1 MKIGVK
7 AGRAVPCRALGQH
20 KLYFLLTAN
29 ATTLP
34 AGLLLSAIHFSFYM
48 KNFSLRA
55 GRLLTLALLL
65 IGLGLSS
72 CKKDDSTTT
81 VTGNWTAG
89 NSFPGVTRSGAV
101 SFVINGIAYVGTG
114 NDVSST
120 RLKDFY
126 AFDPAR
132 GSWTQLT
139 PMPAAAPARYLAAAF
154 AANNKGYVGTG
165 YSQEGAYLSDF
176 WQFDP
181 ATPTVTTTTTNGT
194 TTTTTTIG
202 TWTRIKDFPLTTT
215 GTGRRGAVAGS
226 VGNVGYVGCGFG
238 GNYEKDMYKYD
249 PATNSWTDIGF
260 PGNKRVNASTF
271 TLNNIMYL
279 GFGTNNATVDTQ
291 FWAYDPAANKWTEK
305 RNLANVSTSTESY
318 DYSGVARS
326 QAAAFAI
333 NNLGYVTTGNSAS
346 NLVTCYEYDPTADT
360 WTLKNPFN
368 GRNAAARI
376 LPVAFGIG
384 NTGYVGL
391 GSNGA
396 QPFDD
401 FWNFDPNAAQQ

>member
-1 MKIGVK
+1 
-7 AGRAVPCRALGQH
+7 
-20 KLYFLLTAN
+20 
-29 ATTLP
+29 
-34 AGLLLSAIHFSFYM
+34 M

-55 GRLLTLALLL
+55 GRFLTLALLL
-65 IGLGLSS
+65 VGLGLSS
-72 CKKDDSTTT
+72 CKKDDTTT
-81 VTGNWTAG
+81 TSTTGNWTVG

-101 SFVINGIAYVGTG
+101 SFVVNGIAYVGTG

-126 AFDPAR
+126 AFDPTK

-165 YSQEGAYLSDF
+165 YAQDGTYLSDF

-181 ATPTVTTTTTNGT
+181 ATPTVTTVTNSDGT
-194 TTTTTTIG
+194 TTTTTTLG

-226 VGNVGYVGCGFG
+226 IGNVGYVGCGFG
-238 GNYEKDMYKYD
+238 GNFEKDMYRYD
-249 PATNSWTDIGF
+249 AAANSWTDIGF
-260 PGNKRVNASTF
+260 PGNKRVNASAF
-271 TLNNIMYL
+271 TLNNVMYL
-279 GFGTNNATVDTQ
+279 GFGTNNNNTDTQ
-291 FWAYDPAANKWTEK
+291 FWAYDPAATTNPWTPK
-305 RNLANVSTSTESY
+305 RSLANVSNSTDSY
-318 DYSGVARS
+318 DYSGVART
-326 QAAAFAI
+326 QTAAFAV
-333 NNLGYVTTGNSAS
+333 NNLGYIVAGNNGSA
-346 NLVTCYEYDPTADT
+346 LQTCYEYNPAADT
-360 WTLKNPFN
+360 WTLKNPFT
-368 GRNAAARI
+368 GSSRS

-384 NTGYVGL
+384 NIGYVGL
-391 GSNGA
+391 GATGA

>member
-1 MKIGVK
+1 MEIGVK
-7 AGRAVPCRALGQH
+7 AGCAVPCRALGRH
-20 KLYFLLTAN
+20 KLYFLITAY

-34 AGLLLSAIHFSFYM
+34 AGLLLSAIHFFFYM

-55 GRLLTLALLL
+55 GRFLTLALLL

-72 CKKDDSTTT
+72 CKKDDTTT
-81 VTGNWTAG
+81 STTGNWTAG
-89 NSFPGVTRSGAV
+89 NSFPGVTRSGSV
-101 SFVINGIAYVGTG
+101 SFIINGIAYVGTG

-120 RLKDFY
+120 RLRDFY
-126 AFDPAR
+126 AFDPTK
-132 GSWTQLT
+132 GSWTQVT

-165 YSQEGAYLSDF
+165 FAQDGTYLSDF

-181 ATPTVTTTTTNGT
+181 ATPTVTSTGSTV
-194 TTTTTTIG
+194 G

-260 PGNKRVNASTF
+260 PGNKRVNASAF
-271 TLNNIMYL
+271 TLNNVLYI
-279 GFGTNNATVDTQ
+279 GFGTNNNNTDTQ
-291 FWAYDPAANKWTEK
+291 FWAYDPASTTSPWTQK
-305 RNLANVSTSTESY
+305 RSLANISNSTESY
-318 DYSGVARS
+318 DYSGVART

-333 NNLGYVTTGNSAS
+333 NNQGFVAVGNNGS
-346 NLVTCYEYDPTADT
+346 NLLSCYQYDPAADS
-360 WTLKNPFN
+360 WTLKNPFL
-368 GRNAAARI
+368 GSARSSS
-376 LPVAFGIG
+376 VAFGIG
-384 NTGYVGL
+384 STGYVGL
-391 GSNGA
+391 GSTGA
-396 QPFDD
+396 TAFDD
-401 FWNFDPNAAQQ
+401 FWKFDPNAAQQ

>member
-1 MKIGVK
+1 
-7 AGRAVPCRALGQH
+7 
-20 KLYFLLTAN
+20 
-29 ATTLP
+29 
-34 AGLLLSAIHFSFYM
+34 M

-55 GRLLTLALLL
+55 GRFLTLAFLLV
-65 IGLGLSS
+65 GLGLSS
-72 CKKDDSTTT
+72 CKKDETTTT

-126 AFDPAR
+126 AFDPAK

-139 PMPAAAPARYLAAAF
+139 PMPATAPARYLAAAF

-165 YSQEGAYLSDF
+165 FDQNGNYLSDF

-194 TTTTTTIG
+194 TTTTTTTG

-260 PGNKRVNASTF
+260 PGNKRVNASAF
-271 TLNNIMYL
+271 TLNNVMYV
-279 GFGTNNATVDTQ
+279 GFGTNNNTTDTQ
-291 FWAYDPAANKWTEK
+291 FWAFDPSSTTAPWTQK
-305 RNLANVSTSTESY
+305 RSLANISNSTESY
-318 DYSGVARS
+318 DYSGVART
-326 QAAAFAI
+326 QAAAFAV
-333 NNLGYVTTGNSAS
+333 NNIGFVAVGNNGS
-346 NLVTCYEYDPTADT
+346 NSLSCYQYDPAADT
-360 WTLKNPFN
+360 WTLKNPFT
-368 GRNAAARI
+368 GSARS

-391 GSNGA
+391 GATGTTA
-396 QPFDD
+396 FDD
-401 FWNFDPNAAQQ
+401 FWKFDPNASQQ